1 MNLNTNTTSHL
12 QIPFYA
18 PFILT
23 GFQHFSP
30 SFLASVWLLGVQS
43 VIAVSLS
50 SWADRSDV
58 PSSQPAS
65 FFIFSFSYFFFTPLI
80 KLNVRPFLFF
90 FLHPSRCLNLRGH
103 NIHLICIAAQALPK
117 GVLFPASSS
126 DTILSI
132 SSLVKF
138 LCFFFKLPV
147 FSLKHHH
154 FFHNTPPGKFP
165 YIVNVLNGG
174 LVLYIN
180 IAPNHNNSCF
190 KVLYIAR

>member
-50 SWADRSDV
+50 SWADRSDA

-65 FFIFSFSYFFFTPLI
+65 FFIFSFSYSFFFYPPYQVKCQT
-80 KLNVRPFLFF
+80 FSLFF
-90 FLHPSRCLNLRGH
+90 SIRATVWISEDTTFTWSVLQRRHFPKVCFFQLHPLTLFFQFLHLWNSC
-103 NIHLICIAAQALPK
+103 A
-117 GVLFPASSS
+117 
-126 DTILSI
+126 
-132 SSLVKF
+132 
-138 LCFFFKLPV
+138 FFFKLPG

-174 LVLYIN
+174 GSN
-180 IAPNHNNSCF
+180 I
-190 KVLYIAR
+190 

>member
-50 SWADRSDV
+50 SWADRSDA

-65 FFIFSFSYFFFTPLI
+65 FFIFSFSYSFFFTPLI

-90 FLHPSRCLNLRGH
+90 SPSEPLSESQRTQHSPDLYCSAGTSQRCAFSSFILWHYSFNFFTCEILVLFFLSCQASLLSITTFST
-103 NIHLICIAAQALPK
+103 IHLQ
-117 GVLFPASSS
+117 GN
-126 DTILSI
+126 
-132 SSLVKF
+132 
-138 LCFFFKLPV
+138 
-147 FSLKHHH
+147 
-154 FFHNTPPGKFP
+154 FH
-165 YIVNVLNGG
+165 I
-174 LVLYIN
+174 
-180 IAPNHNNSCF
+180 
-190 KVLYIAR
+190 